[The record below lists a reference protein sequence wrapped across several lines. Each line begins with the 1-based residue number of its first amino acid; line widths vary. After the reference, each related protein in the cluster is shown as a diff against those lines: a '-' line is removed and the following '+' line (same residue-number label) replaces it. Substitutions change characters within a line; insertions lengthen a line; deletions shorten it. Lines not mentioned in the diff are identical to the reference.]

1 MSSPRTTPNR
11 RGDDNR
17 GKYTN
22 YLKTKLPQ
30 LCFFQ
35 CKFGIP
41 SNTWKLS
48 TAKKLPFQHLE
59 TFHNKKTTFP
69 TLGNLPQQKNNL
81 SNAWKLST
89 AEKEPFQ
96 RLEENKG

>member
-1 MSSPRTTPNR
+1 M
-11 RGDDNR
+11 
-17 GKYTN
+17 
-22 YLKTKLPQ
+22 
-30 LCFFQ
+30 FFSMQ
-35 CKFGIP
+35 IWDSFQHLETLRSKKNSP
-41 SNTWKLS
+41 SNCWKLS